1 MGLEVKKAPSTNVYT
16 WSFSF
21 IRCTCGA
28 RILLLPD
35 LKAMDRAIESHVAK
49 HQKREKLTPGRSS
62 ELDLVRKL
70 LAEQVI
76 EKSSAI
82 QLVI

>member
-1 MGLEVKKAPSTNVYT
+1 MELEVKKAPSKHIST

-21 IRCTCGA
+21 IKCTCGA
-28 RILLLPD
+28 KILLLPD
-35 LKAMDRAIESHVAK
+35 LKAMDRAIEAHVAK
-49 HQKREKLTPGRSS
+49 HQKREKLTAGKTS
-62 ELDLVRKL
+62 ESDRVRQL

-82 QLVI
+82 QLIL